1 MIEIDAGAGASFG
14 LASAR
19 ANRFSPD
26 ACRDDLAGSVVYSA
40 VLADLL
46 RLRDEL
52 DGEFRR
58 LQGRLAA

>member
-1 MIEIDAGAGASFG
+1 MIEIDAGAGADFG
-14 LASAR
+14 FVSAR
-19 ANRFSPD
+19 SNRFSPD
-26 ACRDDLAGSVVYSA
+26 ACRDDLAGCVVYSA

-58 LQGRLAA
+58 LQARLE